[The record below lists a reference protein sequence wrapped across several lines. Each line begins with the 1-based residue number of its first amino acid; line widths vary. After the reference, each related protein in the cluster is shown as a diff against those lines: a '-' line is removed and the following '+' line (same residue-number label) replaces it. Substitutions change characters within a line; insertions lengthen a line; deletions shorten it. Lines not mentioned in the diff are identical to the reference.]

1 MLLYCLKEEEKKLWI
16 STLAVAIEYFQP
28 FIPSSCHDLGN
39 EVQIWSSQDYLV
51 LVSPSSLKLIMA
63 SQFSFQLFLLFIFL
77 PITYREPDMKHKN
90 KFNRK

>member
-39 EVQIWSSQDYLV
+39 EVQI
-51 LVSPSSLKLIMA
+51 
-63 SQFSFQLFLLFIFL
+63 
-77 PITYREPDMKHKN
+77 
-90 KFNRK
+90 